1 MPLDY
6 LPILAKRRSPAPP
19 RKLRRIEEPAWQPLS
34 KPLEQMRVSLITSAA
49 ISQQNQRPFPRSKD
63 ASFRKISSRTPKS
76 RLRIDHRSPFG
87 TIARKDPEVVFPVQA
102 LKTAAG
108 QGLIGSA
115 APFHFSIYGGIQ
127 LYREIE
133 ERLAPDLANQLSR
146 ARADLAVFV
155 PY

>member
-6 LPILAKRRSPAPP
+6 LPILARRRPAASP
-19 RKLRRIEEPAWQPLS
+19 RKLKRIEKPAWQPLA

-49 ISQQNQRPFPRSKD
+49 ISQKNQRSFPLSRD

-87 TIARKDPEVVFPVQA
+87 PVARKDPEVIFPARA
-102 LKTAAG
+102 LKTAAD
-108 QGLIGSA
+108 QGVIGSV

-133 ERLAPDLANQLSR
+133 EQLAPALAQQLAEMR
-146 ARADLAVFV
+146 TDLAVFV

>member
-6 LPILAKRRSPAPP
+6 LPILARRRAPGPP
-19 RKLRRIEEPAWQPLS
+19 RKLERIEKPAWHPLS
-34 KPLEQMRVSLITSAA
+34 KPLREMCIALVTSAA
-49 ISQQNQRPFPRSKD
+49 IREESQRPFPRSRD
-63 ASFRKISSRTPKS
+63 ASYRKIRSDSAITE
-76 RLRIDHRSPFG
+76 LHVDHRSPFG
-87 TIARKDPEVVFPVQA
+87 AAARKDPETVFPIKA
-102 LKTAAG
+102 LKTVAD

-133 ERLAPDLANQLSR
+133 EKLAPALADQL
-146 ARADLAVFV
+146 ARERVGLAVLI

>member
-6 LPILAKRRSPAPP
+6 LPILARRRAPAAP
-19 RKLRRIEEPAWQPLS
+19 RKLKRIGQPAWQPLS
-34 KPLEQMRVSLITSAA
+34 KPLDQMRVSLITSAA
-49 ISQQNQRPFPRSKD
+49 ISRQNQRPFPLSRD

-87 TIARKDPEVVFPVQA
+87 TAARKDPEIIFPLQA
-102 LKTAAG
+102 LKTTAD
-108 QGLIGSA
+108 QGLIGSPV
-115 APFHFSIYGGIQ
+115 PFHFSIYGGIR

-133 ERLAPDLANQLSR
+133 EELAPALADQLAEMR
-146 ARADLAVFV
+146 VDLAVFI